1 MLDYLKAAAQSVDNF
16 IILLKSVT
24 GRFNFQGIYGH
35 EDGKVFKIYGNDSAP
50 KVIAEEMIKEYYK
63 YDSGAKEFKLI
74 KGMKTLHLQTDA
86 VTLLP

>member
-1 MLDYLKAAAQSVDNF
+1 
-16 IILLKSVT
+16 
-24 GRFNFQGIYGH
+24 
-35 EDGKVFKIYGNDSAP
+35 VFKIYGNDSAP